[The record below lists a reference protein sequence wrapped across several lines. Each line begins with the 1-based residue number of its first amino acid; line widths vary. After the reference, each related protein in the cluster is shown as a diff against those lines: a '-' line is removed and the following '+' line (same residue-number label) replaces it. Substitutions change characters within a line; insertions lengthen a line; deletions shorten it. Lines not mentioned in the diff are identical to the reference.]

1 MIAHTLDTT
10 HAILRWILAPRQRS
24 GMIDAR
30 HYSARETL
38 GGGLEILIR
47 SLRPDD
53 VDRIAE
59 AFEKLEPESIALRFF
74 GAKAGLTEKDR
85 SLIRNLDFETR
96 VVLVATLIESGREIV
111 IGSGSYSRAGP
122 DVAEIAFMVEEDYHG
137 RGIARRILH
146 HLGVIARDRG
156 IVRFEADVLPR
167 NKAMLRVFKKSGLPM
182 ASHLE
187 DGTVRVTLKLG
198 EGTA

>member
-1 MIAHTLDTT
+1 M
-10 HAILRWILAPRQRS
+10 S
-24 GMIDAR
+24 DAR

-38 GGGLEILIR
+38 GGGLEVLIR
-47 SLRPDD
+47 SLRPED
-53 VDRIAE
+53 VERIAE

-122 DVAEIAFMVEEDYHG
+122 DVAEVAFMVEEDYHG

-146 HLGVIARDRG
+146 HLGVIARDRS
-156 IVRFEADVLPR
+156 IIRFEADVLPR
-167 NKAMLRVFKKSGLPM
+167 NKAMLKVFKTSGLPM
-182 ASHLE
+182 DSHLQ

-198 EGTA
+198 KGTA